1 MKLFKTKTKIEPV
14 VIQTTQEMIDA
25 ATDRLYSDITDLKIM
40 KDNALSS
47 FRAVAN
53 NLGGINENLKDKV
66 DKLESL
72 ISFAKE
78 EKGVAE
84 KMISDND
91 AVRKK
96 ILDIIGE

>member
-1 MKLFKTKTKIEPV
+1 ML
-14 VIQTTQEMIDA
+14 QQ
-25 ATDRLYSDITDLKIM
+25 TDRLYSDITDLKTM

-84 KMISDND
+84 KMISDNG

>member
-1 MKLFKTKTKIEPV
+1 ML
-14 VIQTTQEMIDA
+14 QQ
-25 ATDRLYSDITDLKIM
+25 TDRLYSDITDLKTM